1 MPTKLPLH
9 PNLQHLKKQ
18 AKALL
23 RDFHQVRPDAIEKL
37 TALRL
42 NVLPKL
48 SDAQHL
54 VAHDYGFDSWSKL
67 KERVESLAEKAEDTL
82 ELAKKAFREDDAATV
97 RQLLKRYPQL
107 RAMINEPM
115 ADFDSQPITHV
126 RSRAMLDVLL
136 DAGADINAKS
146 RWWAGGFG
154 LLDCASPELAAHAI
168 KRGAELTVHAGC
180 KAGYARKPQ
189 ATHLRR
195 SRAGSRQRR
204 RRTNSAPLCVHHCD
218 RGVLA

>member
-1 MPTKLPLH
+1 MPTELPLH

-23 RDFHQVRPDAIEKL
+23 RDFHQGRPDAIEKF

-42 NVLPKL
+42 NVPPKL

-54 VAHDYGFDSWSKL
+54 VARDYGFDSWSKL
-67 KERVESLAEKAEDTL
+67 KERVESLAEKADDPL

-107 RAMINEPM
+107 RAMVNEPM
-115 ADFDSQPITHV
+115 ADFDSQAITHV

-136 DAGADINAKS
+136 EAGADINAKS

-154 LLDCASPELAAHAI
+154 LLDCAKPELAA
-168 KRGAELTVHAGC
+168 
-180 KAGYARKPQ
+180 
-189 ATHLRR
+189 
-195 SRAGSRQRR
+195 
-204 RRTNSAPLCVHHCD
+204 PLCIHY
-218 RGVLA
+218 

>member
-1 MPTKLPLH
+1 MPTELPPH

-23 RDFHQVRPDAIEKL
+23 RDFNQGRPDAIEKFA
-37 TALRL
+37 ALRL
-42 NVLPKL
+42 NVPPKL

-54 VAHDYGFDSWSKL
+54 IARDYGFDSWSKL
-67 KERVESLAEKAEDTL
+67 KERVESLAEKAEDPL

-115 ADFDSQPITHV
+115 ADFDSQAITHV

-136 DAGADINAKS
+136 ETGADINAKS
-146 RWWAGGFG
+146 R
-154 LLDCASPELAAHAI
+154 
-168 KRGAELTVHAGC
+168 
-180 KAGYARKPQ
+180 
-189 ATHLRR
+189 
-195 SRAGSRQRR
+195 
-204 RRTNSAPLCVHHCD
+204 
-218 RGVLA
+218 